1 MWKKRPVLSR
11 NLWHVFFFSTDRGL
25 FYPGLSIGKRAS
37 RWDIIICHFFQ
48 AVLAAAEQRFA
59 PRWFPAKHVVSPNSF
74 SYQGSY
80 FKYRGEGSQIF
91 LDLCWGAVGQGAV

>member
-1 MWKKRPVLSR
+1 MC
-11 NLWHVFFFSTDRGL
+11 FFSQQTGVYFIPAL
-25 FYPGLSIGKRAS
+25 ALAKGRA
-37 RWDIIICHFFQ
+37 DGIIICHFFQ

-59 PRWFPAKHVVSPNSF
+59 PRWFPAKHVFSPNSF